1 MLNKSN
7 KIRFLTDENIATSV
21 VHAIRNSGFYVKD
34 VKEENLHGTSD
45 EEIINLANKE
55 DLVIITHDKD
65 FGKIIANHLVR
76 HSGVIL
82 IRLKKQNPANTKKAI
97 LNVLNSGIKNKL
109 KYNLTV
115 ISEEKIIIHK
125 RL

>member
-76 HSGVIL
+76 HNGVIL